1 MRLLV
6 MNITQGNIIR
16 VSVKMLL
23 VIWPTESELTLDAA
37 KVSQPIKPR

>member
-16 VSVKMLL
+16 ASVKMLF
-23 VIWPTESELTLDAA
+23 VIWPTKLTLDAA
-37 KVSQPIKPR
+37 KASQPIKTR